1 MFKRQDTDLAISD
14 MLVEGEQVLHTAR
27 IHDAIL
33 WKGAVVLIFG
43 FILAVFVWQLGVL
56 LGVFGLLILAYEITK
71 RHLLLLVLTNK
82 RVLARYGVLQVDVVN
97 LHFDKI
103 ESLELERM
111 LPGYIFGY
119 SNVIIMGTGNR
130 FIAVPYV
137 ANGPEFR
144 KAFNEITLGDN
155 SVRL

>member
-1 MFKRQDTDLAISD
+1 MFKQQDTDLAVSD
-14 MLVEGEQVLHTAR
+14 VLVEGEEVLLSAR
-27 IHDAIL
+27 IHGAIF
-33 WKGAVVLIFG
+33 WKGTAVLVFG
-43 FILAVFVWQLGVL
+43 FILAIFVWQLGVL
-56 LGVFGLLILAYEITK
+56 LGVFGLMILAYEVTK

-103 ESLELERM
+103 ESMELERM

-130 FIAVPYV
+130 FIAIPYV
-137 ANGPEFR
+137 ANGPDFR
-144 KAFNEITLGDN
+144 KAYNEMTLGKAAEK
-155 SVRL
+155 